1 MKICRSLQFRPWE
14 VVDRNSLTFACSKT
28 CKSGICLRTRNSRTC
43 CESPNSRGTLGNLQN
58 SWDSEEIRAYQV
70 GLINEKKLAPKSI
83 STAFS
88 ALRFLYTITLKKNW
102 LVEDVIP
109 APKVPQTVPVVPR
122 PRGGPPFSRLC
133 RLRSWYRSPHVH
145 QRFLEY

>member
-1 MKICRSLQFRPWE
+1 MQVRNLSPHTQQSYVLRVSQFARH
-14 VVDRNSLTFACSKT
+14 FG
-28 CKSGICLRTRNSRTC
+28 KSP
-43 CESPNSRGTLGNLQN
+43 EQLG
-58 SWDSEEIRAYQV
+58 SEETRAYQV
-70 GLINEKKLAPKSI
+70 CLINEKKLAPKSI

-122 PRGGPPFSRLC
+122 PRGGPPVSRLC
-133 RLRSWYRSPHVH
+133 RLRSWY
-145 QRFLEY
+145 